1 MKILVAC
8 EFSGIVGAAFTA
20 AGHEVVTCD
29 LLPTEGDRICH
40 IQGDVLKLRKRRFDL
55 VIAFVPCT
63 YLTVSGN
70 RWRRRK
76 GRAALQAKAIAFFKA
91 LWGFNAPRIAIE
103 NPVGIMS
110 TEFRKPDQVIQ
121 PWQFGHAENKKT
133 CLWLK
138 NLPLLRPTK
147 IVRWKLKR
155 LSVATAN
162 RVHHA
167 APGKDRWKD
176 RSRTLPGIAA
186 AMAQQWGAL

>member
-1 MKILVAC
+1 M
-8 EFSGIVGAAFTA
+8 
-20 AGHEVVTCD
+20 TCD

-91 LWGFNAPRIAIE
+91 LWGFNAPRIA
-103 NPVGIMS
+103 M
-110 TEFRKPDQVIQ
+110 
-121 PWQFGHAENKKT
+121 
-133 CLWLK
+133 K

-155 LSVATAN
+155 WSVATAN

-167 APGKDRWKD
+167 TPGKDRWKD